1 MSYFR
6 KYAILTSI
14 CLLVVTGQLSAQVKV
29 TFEVIA
35 PKSPDKVSKIYLVGN
50 DPALGD
56 WDPGSIAMTQKNDS
70 LWTYTAEFQEKKVLQ
85 FKITRGSW
93 RSQAMFEAGILPDNI
108 LKVARPDLVIK
119 VKPLVWSDEYFVP
132 VGSVIGDIKYHN
144 DFKSSLLRY
153 PRNLIVWL
161 PPTYGKDISRRYPV
175 IYMQDGQNII
185 DPKTALRGYEWKV
198 DETMDS
204 LIRNNLVKEAIVVGV
219 YHTPDREFEF
229 IDGDQGKNYIS
240 FFVNELKPFI
250 DKTYRTKPDR
260 ENTSVMGSAMGGLVS
275 FRLAWSN
282 PQIFK
287 YAACFSPTFNLEND
301 KILREVK
308 TYKGPSKD
316 LKIYLD
322 CGTKGYDAELHRSF
336 EEMESI
342 LKTKGYNDSNL
353 MTFDDPN
360 GDHDE
365 KAWSSRFWRPVTFF
379 LGN

>member
-1 MSYFR
+1 MKVSTKFNIIFLIALFLSSNSY
-6 KYAILTSI
+6 T
-14 CLLVVTGQLSAQVKV
+14 QVKV

-35 PKSPDKVSKIYLVGN
+35 PKSPDKVSKVYLVGN

-70 LWTYTAEFQEKKVLQ
+70 VWTYTAEFQEKKVLQ

-119 VKPLVWSDEYFVP
+119 VKPLVWSDEFFVP
-132 VGSVIGDIKYHN
+132 VGAIIGDVKYHTE
-144 DFKSSLLRY
+144 FKSALLRY
-153 PRNLIVWL
+153 PRSLIVWL
-161 PPTYGKDISRRYPV
+161 PPSYEKEADKRYPV

-185 DPKTALRGYEWKV
+185 DPKTALKGFEWKV

-204 LIRNNLVKEAIVVGV
+204 LIKNNRVGEAIIVGV

-229 IDGDQGKNYIS
+229 IDSEQGKNYIK

-250 DKTYRTKPDR
+250 DKTYRTKSDR
-260 ENTSVMGSAMGGLVS
+260 ENTAVMGSAMGGLVS
-275 FRLAWSN
+275 FRLAWTH
-282 PQIFK
+282 PEIFK

-301 KILREVK
+301 KILKEVRA
-308 TYKGPSKD
+308 YKGSSKN

-322 CGTKGYDAELHRSF
+322 CGTKGFDAELQRSF
-336 EEMESI
+336 EEMDSI
-342 LKTKGYNDSNL
+342 LKTKGFTDANL
-353 MTFDDPN
+353 MSFVDPN

-365 KAWSSRFWRPVTFF
+365 KAWSSRFWLPVTFF
-379 LGN
+379 FGN